1 MAERDDQSRRSG
13 RRRAPRDYDTPYTFG
28 LVPTTDRPHPFQLM
42 EYARLLVLR
51 GRLQDGDFS
60 DDRGGRYQFS
70 EQSGVV
76 LVEGDSEPYWDRD
89 VEPN

>member
-1 MAERDDQSRRSG
+1 
-13 RRRAPRDYDTPYTFG
+13 
-28 LVPTTDRPHPFQLM
+28 M